1 MYNKKNKLR
10 NLLFESF
17 NDRNEPFYYLAP
29 EIVGSVAN
37 ANMDMNKN
45 LFIIDFNTT
54 DGREMKLTVKSD
66 SFNNWLDK
74 ENCENSGVI
83 DFLKTYISSSNP
95 IEQLETENLEEIVD
109 EYGDIMSDDD
119 LPNNSNN
126 SMIGKS
132 RFGSEKAIKQTI
144 PKSKRMFGNLGVGV
158 ITW

>member
-74 ENCENSGVI
+74 ESCENSGVI

-126 SMIGKS
+126 SMVGKS

-144 PKSKRMFGNLGVGV
+144 AKSKRYYGDLGLGV